1 MKMISKKEAIKMA
14 ESHQRWLKRSTD
26 GECANFSNCFLQNVD
41 FSKMELD
48 RAIFRGAKLET
59 CDFSF
64 SKVNRADF
72 SDAMLLS
79 CDFARAHLV
88 GTNFQS
94 TIIKQASFLFS
105 DLRGTCFDNAEM
117 KIISLA
123 HSRLDAR
130 TSFLGID
137 MIDIDLRMVDIAHAT
152 LPEQIVKV
160 GPLENEYNSY
170 IVYFVK
176 SDFVQSY
183 LLPSESD
190 AHALSDFEKALRKFY
205 KKKDMENYE
214 KNKAEHFA
222 ALAMFRALKD
232 YQVTK

>member
-1 MKMISKKEAIKMA
+1 MKMISKKDAIKMA

-26 GECANFSNCFLQNVD
+26 GECANFSNCILHGVD

-48 RAIFRGAKLET
+48 RAIFRGAKLNT
-59 CDFSF
+59 CGFSF

-72 SDAMLLS
+72 SDAMFLS
-79 CDFARAHLV
+79 CDFTRANLV
-88 GTNFQS
+88 GADFQD
-94 TIIKQASFLFS
+94 TIIEQSSFLFA
-105 DLRGTCFDNAEM
+105 DLRGACFDNAEM
-117 KIISLA
+117 KTISLA
-123 HSRLDAR
+123 CSRLDPR
-130 TSFLGID
+130 TSFMGID
-137 MIDIDLRMVDIAHAT
+137 MTNIDLRMVDIAHAT
-152 LPEQIVKV
+152 LPEQIIKV
-160 GPLENEYNSY
+160 GPLKNEYNNY

-190 AHALSDFEKALRKFY
+190 AHTLSDFEKALRKFY

-232 YQVTK
+232 YESTK